1 MPIFKLL
8 FVAMRLRRGW
18 KRIPPAQRRRMV
30 EGAARA
36 VRKRGPTVAK
46 RVGTAVREAR
56 RGR

>member
-1 MPIFKLL
+1 MPILKLL
-8 FVAMRLRRGW
+8 FVAMKLRRGW
-18 KRIPPAQRRRMV
+18 KRIPPAQRRRVV

-36 VRKRGPTVAK
+36 VRKQGPTVAK